1 MAKALVLLQ
10 LTLLLAAAC
19 FTVSGN
25 EPEGVAFSAQSPS
38 PFHHSPIYPPSESPK
53 YPNSHPPYPD
63 PHRQKIQPPSQPPVY
78 PPTQSPVQY
87 PPSYPL
93 PKRSLL
99 AVQGVVFCKPCNYSG
114 VDTLMGATPLVDAS
128 VKLECNNT
136 KRPLVQEAKTDKNGY
151 FYMMAPNSITT
162 FGSHKCKVFLSSSPM
177 ATCNKPTDLHYG
189 MQGAILMPQ
198 KLPQPPAQAPELSP
212 LSARDDPAVLSP
224 YELFTV
230 GPFAFE
236 PQTICPH

>member
-25 EPEGVAFSAQSPS
+25 EAEGVAFSAQSPS

-53 YPNSHPPYPD
+53 YPNSHPPYPL
-63 PHRQKIQPPSQPPVY
+63 PRHNIQPPS
-78 PPTQSPVQY
+78 
-87 PPSYPL
+87 
-93 PKRSLL
+93 
-99 AVQGVVFCKPCNYSG
+99 
-114 VDTLMGATPLVDAS
+114 AS
-128 VKLECNNT
+128 VKLQCNNT
-136 KRPLVQEAKTDKNGY
+136 KRPLVQEAQTDKNGY
-151 FYMMAPNSITT
+151 FYMMAPKSITT

-189 MQGAILMPQ
+189 MQGAILIPQ

-212 LSARDDPAVLSP
+212 LSPREAVLFP

-236 PQTICPH
+236 PQTKCPQ

>member
-1 MAKALVLLQ
+1 MAKALVLLQQ

-25 EPEGVAFSAQSPS
+25 EAEGVAFSAQSPT
-38 PFHHSPIYPPSESPK
+38 PFPHSPIYSPSESPK
-53 YPNSHPPYPD
+53 YPNSQPPYPH
-63 PHRQKIQPPSQPPVY
+63 PHEIQPPS
-78 PPTQSPVQY
+78 
-87 PPSYPL
+87 
-93 PKRSLL
+93 
-99 AVQGVVFCKPCNYSG
+99 
-114 VDTLMGATPLVDAS
+114 AS
-128 VKLECNNT
+128 VKLQCNNT
-136 KRPLVQEAKTDKNGY
+136 KRPLVQEANTDKNGY
-151 FYMMAPNSITT
+151 FYMMAPKSITT
-162 FGSHKCKVFLSSSPM
+162 FGSHKCKVYLSSSPM

-198 KLPQPPAQAPELSP
+198 KLPQPPAQAPQLSP
-212 LSARDDPAVLSP
+212 LSPRYDPAVLFP